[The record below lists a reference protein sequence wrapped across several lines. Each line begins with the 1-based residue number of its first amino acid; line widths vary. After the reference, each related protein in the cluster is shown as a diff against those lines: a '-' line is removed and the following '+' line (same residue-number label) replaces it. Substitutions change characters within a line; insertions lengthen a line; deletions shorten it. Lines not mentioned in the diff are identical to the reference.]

1 MSKKHCAGKRESKT
15 PWPQIAVVAG
25 LVILIG
31 GVLIAKQTQ
40 SAALPTV
47 AAPSPTL
54 AASLPPGLP
63 EQQLDQLLAEKRP
76 TLAFFHSNTCQ
87 QCIDMTRIVQQVYP
101 EFAGSVALVDV
112 NVYDDRNTRL
122 LQRSRI
128 SVIPTLIFFNRNG
141 QRQVAT
147 GVMQPAQLRQALQA
161 LGGS

>member
-1 MSKKHCAGKRESKT
+1 MSKKQRSESHKP
-15 PWPQIAVVAG
+15 PWPQVAVVAG

-47 AAPSPTL
+47 TAPSPTRV
-54 AASLPPGLP
+54 ASLPPGLP

-76 TLAFFHSNTCQ
+76 TLAFFHSNSCQ
-87 QCIDMTRIVQQVYP
+87 QCIQMTEIVKQVYP
-101 EFAGSVALVDV
+101 EFASSVALVDV
-112 NVYDDRNTRL
+112 NVYDDRNARL

-128 SVIPTLIFFNRNG
+128 SVIPTLVFFNRMG

>member
-1 MSKKHCAGKRESKT
+1 MSKKQRSESHKP
-15 PWPQIAVVAG
+15 PWPQVAVVAG

-47 AAPSPTL
+47 TAPSPTR

-76 TLAFFHSNTCQ
+76 TLAFFHSNSCQ
-87 QCIDMTRIVQQVYP
+87 QCIQMTEIVKQVYP
-101 EFAGSVALVDV
+101 EFASSVALVDV
-112 NVYDDRNTRL
+112 NVYDDRNARL

-128 SVIPTLIFFNRNG
+128 SVIPTLVFFNRMG

>member
-1 MSKKHCAGKRESKT
+1 MSKKHRSESKT

-31 GVLIAKQTQ
+31 GVLVAKQTQ

-47 AAPSPTL
+47 VAPSPTQ

-76 TLAFFHSNTCQ
+76 TLAFFHSTTCQ
-87 QCIDMTRIVQQVYP
+87 QCIDMTQIVQQVYP

-112 NVYDDRNTRL
+112 NVYDDRNARL
-122 LQRSRI
+122 LQRASIR
-128 SVIPTLIFFNRNG
+128 VIPTLVFFNREGKG
-141 QRQVAT
+141 QVTT
-147 GVMQPAQLRQALQA
+147 GVMQPAQLRQALQS

>member
-1 MSKKHCAGKRESKT
+1 MSKKHRSESHKT

-40 SAALPTV
+40 PAALPTV

-63 EQQLDQLLAEKRP
+63 EQQLDQLLADKRP

-87 QCIDMTRIVQQVYP
+87 QCIEMTQIVQQVYP

-112 NVYDDRNTRL
+112 NVYDDRNARL
-122 LQRSRI
+122 LQRASIR
-128 SVIPTLIFFNRNG
+128 VIPTLAFFDREGKG
-141 QRQVAT
+141 QVVT

-161 LGGS
+161 LGGG